1 MQSHSGSHLPL
12 HGSTPTPVLRHG
24 RVPCTSTLTQVPQI
38 TCVLTNPVCTPS
50 PQGRHSPLPTHTKIP
65 SHLCLSQ
72 GHSQSNPGTWT
83 WSCTPSIP
91 CLVLP
96 SPSFPPFQGWSQSGT
111 KAQCPLL
118 PSPSPLPSGVQ
129 RLCPPTAE
137 PERQSE
143 QSGRDIGP
151 RLPEVQGRTGVVRAR
166 AAAVGHLGEGVAR

>member
-1 MQSHSGSHLPL
+1 MHVHTHTGTPDHLRAHKPRL
-12 HGSTPTPVLRHG
+12 HTV
-24 RVPCTSTLTQVPQI
+24 
-38 TCVLTNPVCTPS
+38 S
-50 PQGRHSPLPTHTKIP
+50 PGQALPPTHTHKDTLTP
-65 SHLCLSQ
+65 VP
-72 GHSQSNPGTWT
+72 QSGAQPVPTHPNPGTWT